1 MVQFMTEKEGRQI
14 VHELKEMNV
23 SLWRIMK
30 EKGVSYTTVKAWD
43 RGWWNPDDANL
54 HKLFALKIKVKQG
67 R

>member
-1 MVQFMTEKEGRQI
+1 M
-14 VHELKEMNV
+14 HELKEMNV

-30 EKGVSYTTVKAWD
+30 ETGVSYTTVKAWD